1 MPLGIIW
8 EAALN
13 KRAATGDANDVCA
26 RVKATLDAQDAR
38 FNANFEAIFKPAAP
52 RHAPAPA
59 PATAASQVSGKCL
72 LSTRRKDGAGRSL
85 LRT

>member
-1 MPLGIIW
+1 M
-8 EAALN
+8 N
-13 KRAATGDANDVCA
+13 NRAAIGDANDVCA

-52 RHAPAPA
+52 QRAPAPA
-59 PATAASQVSGKCL
+59 AAAAAAQVSGKCT
-72 LSTRRKDGAGRSL
+72 LSTRRKDGSGRSL